1 MAWGD
6 NDAFFV
12 GARLLLAVGER
23 PMQSGEGGKRP
34 DGLPTH
40 LAGGEGQVV
49 ANEGREM
56 ASQGMAAV
64 ANRSRQKGLRFRG
77 DKESWIEGGNQQRFA
92 VFHRQDRLSK
102 RPGPTMGIGERRAVK
117 CWVESARLQIWCVR

>member
-1 MAWGD
+1 MACQ
-6 NDAFFV
+6 
-12 GARLLLAVGER
+12 LTL
-23 PMQSGEGGKRP
+23 QGG
-34 DGLPTH
+34 
-40 LAGGEGQVV
+40 GQVV

-64 ANRSRQKGLRFRG
+64 ANRSGQKGLRFRG
-77 DKESWIEGGNQQRFA
+77 ESWTEGGNQQRFA

-117 CWVESARLQIWCVR
+117 RWVESARLQIWCVR